1 MKKSILIF
9 ALAAVLIV
17 ALSATVMYAAGTP
30 VSVVVSAENGETVNL
45 TPTENIFYLPSSAD
59 PTKVLF
65 AADADVTYEMGSV
78 SGTLQAGETLD
89 LTPGKTTD
97 ARGAECYVATIGAG
111 NVRKKYT
118 FYHDSKLSS
127 IMITTS
133 QGLSFV
139 EKNKNNRDKDAKIL
153 ILNEKGD
160 VEYSDVDE
168 NVTSELKGR
177 GNATW
182 SYYKKPYQIKL
193 GKKTDLFGMGKAK
206 TWILLANY
214 TDQSALH
221 NALAFELSEA
231 LEVPYSID
239 YRYVDL
245 YIDGEYRGLYMI
257 CEKVH
262 VDEERVDITD
272 LEKANEL
279 ANPNQALDSFAV
291 KKVTSG
297 ALIDDSILT
306 YYTYC
311 DGMKSPAD
319 ITGGYIVELDNI
331 RGESEPCRFQTVYG
345 NTYVVKYPEFAS
357 KAEMEYI
364 AELFADMEEAI
375 FSATGYNA
383 EGIHYSEYI
392 DMESFA
398 GVYTVQEV
406 MKNWDAY
413 LSSMFFFKDVDVNG
427 KTSKIYM
434 GPIWDLDN
442 TLGNINFN
450 YEFGEDTAYLWAQ
463 NGEYSTFARDFAK
476 KLMSHEDF
484 QAVTAAQFDKAYV
497 AVKEYFAENGWF
509 AETVEE
515 IEEAVMMDRTRWKL
529 YDSAKWLLNSG
540 RGKVSVKFVQFKDY
554 GDPNVE
560 DKTTALGFMR
570 YYIMNRIEALV
581 SLIGSG
587 EAPIVEEETTTT
599 MTTTLPTEEQTT
611 AQSATE
617 TTTEI
622 TVQTTTAT
630 ASAEITTAEET
641 SAEETPD
648 CTEEIKDEDAS
659 LSVAMIVV
667 IAVCVV
673 ACAAAVIVISKKNKK
688 S

>member
-1 MKKSILIF
+1 MKKSFLIL
-9 ALAAVLIV
+9 ALVAVLLV
-17 ALSATVMYAAGTP
+17 TFSAMTMYASGTP

-45 TPTENIFYLPSSAD
+45 TPTENTFYLPSSVD
-59 PTKVLF
+59 ITKVVF
-65 AADADVTYEMGSV
+65 AADSDITYEMGST
-78 SGTLQAGETLD
+78 SGTIKAGEALD

-97 ARGAECYVATIGAG
+97 ARGVECYVATIGTG
-111 NVRKKYT
+111 NIRKKYM
-118 FYHDSKLSS
+118 FYHDSTLST
-127 IMITTS
+127 IMISTS

-153 ILNEKGD
+153 ILNEKGA
-160 VEYSDVDE
+160 VEYSDTDE
-168 NVTSELKGR
+168 NKTSELKGR

-193 GKKTDLFGMGKAK
+193 GTKTDLFGMGKAK

-221 NALAFELSEA
+221 NALAFELGDA
-231 LEVPYSID
+231 LDIPYNID
-239 YRYVDL
+239 YRFVNL

-257 CEKVH
+257 CEKVQ
-262 VDEERVDITD
+262 VDDERVDITD
-272 LEKANEL
+272 LEKSNEL

-331 RGESEPCRFQTVYG
+331 RGESEPCRFQTIYG
-345 NTYVVKYPEFAS
+345 NTYVVKSPEFAS

-375 FSATGYNA
+375 FSVTGYNA
-383 EGIHYSEYI
+383 EGVHYSEYI

-398 GVYTVQEV
+398 GIYTIQEV

-413 LSSMFFFKDVDVNG
+413 LSSMFFFKDVDVNSE
-427 KTSKIYM
+427 TSKIYM

-484 QAVTAAQFDKAYV
+484 QAVTAEQFDKAYV

-509 AETVEE
+509 AESVEE
-515 IEEAVMMDRTRWKL
+515 IEDAVMMDRTRWKL

-587 EAPIVEEETTTT
+587 EAPIVEETTTS
-599 MTTTLPTEEQTT
+599 TTLPAVTETT
-611 AQSATE
+611 MESKTE

-622 TVQTTTAT
+622 TAETTTAT
-630 ASAEITTAEET
+630 ASVEITTAEDT

-648 CTEEIKDEDAS
+648 CTEVFKDNETS
-659 LSVAMIVV
+659 LRVTMIVV

>member
-1 MKKSILIF
+1 MKKSFLIL
-9 ALAAVLIV
+9 ALVAVLLV
-17 ALSATVMYAAGTP
+17 TFSAMTMYAAGTP

-45 TPTENIFYLPSSAD
+45 TPTENTFYLPSSVD
-59 PTKVLF
+59 ITKVVF
-65 AADADVTYEMGSV
+65 AADSDITYEMGSTG
-78 SGTLQAGETLD
+78 GTIKAGEALD

-97 ARGAECYVATIGAG
+97 ARGVECYVATIGAG
-111 NVRKKYT
+111 NIRKKYT
-118 FYHDSKLSS
+118 FYHDSKLSA
-127 IMITTS
+127 IMISTS

-153 ILNEKGD
+153 ILNEKGA
-160 VEYSDVDE
+160 VEYSDTDE
-168 NVTSELKGR
+168 NKTSELKGR

-193 GKKTDLFGMGKAK
+193 GTKTDLFGMGKAK

-221 NALAFELSEA
+221 NALAFELGDA
-231 LEVPYSID
+231 LDIPYNID
-239 YRYVDL
+239 YRFVNL

-279 ANPNQALDSFAV
+279 ANPNKALDSFAV
-291 KKVTSG
+291 KKETSG
-297 ALIDDSILT
+297 TLIDDSILR

-331 RGESEPCRFQTVYG
+331 RGESEPCRFQTIYN

-364 AELFADMEEAI
+364 AELVSDMEEAI
-375 FSATGYNA
+375 FSTTGYNA
-383 EGIHYSEYI
+383 EGVHYGEYI

-398 GVYTVQEV
+398 GIYTIQEV

-427 KTSKIYM
+427 ETSKIYM

-476 KLMSHEDF
+476 KLMTHEDF
-484 QAVTAAQFDKAYV
+484 KAVTAEQFDKVYV
-497 AVKEYFAENGWF
+497 AVKEYFAANGWF
-509 AETVEE
+509 AESVEE

-529 YDSAKWLLNSG
+529 YDSSKWLLNSG

-570 YYIMNRIEALV
+570 YFIMDRIEALV

-587 EAPIVEEETTTT
+587 EAPIVEETTTSTTLPAVTETTT
-599 MTTTLPTEEQTT
+599 E
-611 AQSATE
+611 SKTE

-622 TVQTTTAT
+622 TAETTTAT
-630 ASAEITTAEET
+630 ASAEITTAEEA

-648 CTEEIKDEDAS
+648 CTEVFKDNETS
-659 LSVAMIVV
+659 LSVTMIVV

-673 ACAAAVIVISKKNKK
+673 ACVAAVIVISKKNKK

>member
-1 MKKSILIF
+1 MKKIF
-9 ALAAVLIV
+9 WILAAIAVLFAAFSVTAI
-17 ALSATVMYAAGTP
+17 YAASASP
-30 VSVVVSAENGETVNL
+30 AVVVSAPNGETVYL
-45 TPTENIFYLPSSAD
+45 TPTENTFYLPASVD
-59 PTKVLF
+59 VTKVLF
-65 AADADVTYEMGSV
+65 SADGDISYDFGSV
-78 SGTLQAGETLD
+78 SGTLKAGETLD

-97 ARGAECYVATIGAG
+97 ARGVECYVATIGAG

-118 FYHDSKLSS
+118 IYSDSSLSTV
-127 IMITTS
+127 MITTS

-139 EKNKNNRDKDAKIL
+139 EKNKNNRDKDTKIL
-153 ILNEKGD
+153 ILDEKGA

-168 NVTSELKGR
+168 NATSELKGR

-221 NALAFELSEA
+221 NALAFELSVA
-231 LEVPYSID
+231 LDVPYSID
-239 YRYVDL
+239 YRYVNL

-279 ANPNQALDSFAV
+279 ANPNQALDSFAT

-297 ALIDDSILT
+297 DLIDDSILR

-331 RGESEPCRFQTVYG
+331 RGESEPCRFQTIYG

-375 FSATGYNA
+375 FSVTGYNA
-383 EGIHYSEYI
+383 ENVHYSEYI

-427 KTSKIYM
+427 ETSKIYM

-450 YEFGEDTAYLWAQ
+450 YEFGEDTSYLWAQ
-463 NGEYSTFARDFAK
+463 NGVYSTFARDFAK
-476 KLMSHEDF
+476 KLMTHEDF
-484 QAVTAAQFDKAYV
+484 KAVTAEKFDEAYV

-509 AETVEE
+509 ADTVEQ

-540 RGKVSVKFVQFKDY
+540 RGKVSVKFVQFKEY
-554 GDPNVE
+554 GDPNVA
-560 DKTTALGFMR
+560 DTTTALGFMR
-570 YYIMNRIEALV
+570 YYITSRIEALV
-581 SLIGSG
+581 SLIGTG
-587 EAPIVEEETTTT
+587 EAPIIEETTTA
-599 MTTTLPTEEQTT
+599 MTTTLPTAEQTT
-611 AQSATE
+611 AQSATD
-617 TTTEI
+617 TTTES
-622 TVQTTTAT
+622 TAATTTAT
-630 ASAEITTAEET
+630 ASAETTTAEET
-641 SAEETPD
+641 TIGETENS
-648 CTEEIKDEDAS
+648 TEAPTEKDPAP
-659 LSVAMIVV
+659 LGIIVGAV
-667 IAVCVV
+667 IAVCAV
-673 ACAAAVIVISKKNKK
+673 ACIAVVFVIRKKNKK
-688 S
+688 A

>member
-1 MKKSILIF
+1 MKKSFLIL
-9 ALAAVLIV
+9 ALIAVLLV
-17 ALSATVMYAAGTP
+17 AFSATAMYAAGTP

-45 TPTENIFYLPSSAD
+45 TPTENTFYLPSSVDIAKVVFSAD
-59 PTKVLF
+59 S
-65 AADADVTYEMGSV
+65 DITYEMGSTG
-78 SGTLQAGETLD
+78 GTIKAGEALD

-97 ARGAECYVATIGAG
+97 ARGVECYVATIGAG
-111 NVRKKYT
+111 NIRKKYT
-118 FYHDSKLSS
+118 FYHDSTLST
-127 IMITTS
+127 IMISTS

-153 ILNEKGD
+153 ILNEKGA
-160 VEYSDVDE
+160 VEYSDTDE
-168 NVTSELKGR
+168 NKTSELKGR

-193 GKKTDLFGMGKAK
+193 GTKTDLFGMGKAK

-221 NALAFELSEA
+221 NALAFELGDA
-231 LEVPYSID
+231 LDIPYNID
-239 YRYVDL
+239 YRFVNL

-257 CEKVH
+257 CEKVQ
-262 VDEERVDITD
+262 VDDERVDITD

-331 RGESEPCRFQTVYG
+331 RGESEPCRFQTIYG
-345 NTYVVKYPEFAS
+345 NTYVVKSPEFAS

-375 FSATGYNA
+375 FSVTGYNA
-383 EGIHYSEYI
+383 EGVHYSEYI

-398 GVYTVQEV
+398 GIYTIQEV

-427 KTSKIYM
+427 ETSKIYM

-484 QAVTAAQFDKAYV
+484 QAVTAEQFDKAYV

-509 AETVEE
+509 AESVEE
-515 IEEAVMMDRTRWKL
+515 IEDAVMMDRTRWKL

-587 EAPIVEEETTTT
+587 EAPIVEETTTS
-599 MTTTLPTEEQTT
+599 TTLPAVTETT
-611 AQSATE
+611 MESKTE

-622 TVQTTTAT
+622 TAETTTAT
-630 ASAEITTAEET
+630 ASVEITTAEDT

-648 CTEEIKDEDAS
+648 CTEVFKDNETS
-659 LSVAMIVV
+659 LRVTMIVV